1 MINFIKQ
8 VPIYILTA
16 IFMVVS
22 FILVINWQIRFFFL
36 KKLSKKRK

>member
-22 FILVINWQIRFFFL
+22 LVDQIRFFFL
-36 KKLSKKRK
+36 KKRSKKRK

>member
-16 IFMVVS
+16 IFMAVS
-22 FILVINWQIRFFFL
+22 LIDQIRFFFL
-36 KKLSKKRK
+36 KKLNKKRK